1 MRRTTKEKGM
11 KLLNLYVRQDVKTI
25 VCYYIH
31 YRIRAYYLC
40 VNRTSQTEI
49 RLTIKT
55 NALSNK
61 YPSNPFR
68 HKHIYTTAP
77 KSLTRVNPFKY

>member
-1 MRRTTKEKGM
+1 M
-11 KLLNLYVRQDVKTI
+11 KLLNLYVRQNMKTI

-31 YRIRAYYLC
+31 YRIRAYFLHVY
-40 VNRTSQTEI
+40 RTSQTETS
-49 RLTIKT
+49 LLIKPDIL
-55 NALSNK
+55 NSK

-68 HKHIYTTAP
+68 HEHIYTTAL